1 MNKYTNTGCFDKNGI
16 EIKIGH
22 TILTEFDTFGNGE
35 HILREVYKVKEFN
48 LGTFWCEL
56 INFTS
61 QEIKMSFS
69 PISNIPLHHIISVK
83 EVEILNNKL

>member
-22 TILTEFDTFGNGE
+22 TIFTEFDTFGNGE

-61 QEIKMSFS
+61 QEIKAYQI
-69 PISNIPLHHIISVK
+69 PTTIPLHEIVSVK
-83 EVEILNNKL
+83 EVQILNNKL